1 MISIVLTIHNKEFL
15 VRRCID
21 SIFKN
26 SKMTNHLIVVLDGC
40 TDGSPQIV
48 KEMAVKSP
56 FEISI
61 LETADVF
68 EVRSNNAGLKAS
80 SEEYVI
86 LLQDDMV
93 VAKNAHNN
101 YLTGQKPGS
110 SQDLISHGEITEAI
124 RDSRSHIQIRDT
136 VNRGP
141 LALRGDVVR
150 ELGYLDEEYAPY
162 IWDDHDLC
170 YRARNRGWIC
180 GSYNVKF
187 ISEKDWGTTRS
198 KNRDLHASSNLKNQ
212 RIFYERHFERL
223 KIPNKEA
230 YSREVHDTK

>member
-1 MISIVLTIHNKEFL
+1 
-15 VRRCID
+15 
-21 SIFKN
+21 
-26 SKMTNHLIVVLDGC
+26 MTNHLIVVLDGC

-93 VAKNAHNN
+93 VDEIGWDERIIRPMRQYSDIFAVTAKNAHNN